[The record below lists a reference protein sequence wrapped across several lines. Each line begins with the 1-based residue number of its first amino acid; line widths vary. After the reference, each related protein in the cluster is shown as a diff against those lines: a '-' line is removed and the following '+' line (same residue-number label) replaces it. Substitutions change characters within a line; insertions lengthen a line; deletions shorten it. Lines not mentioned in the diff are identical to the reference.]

1 MSIRKGPR
9 AMCLVSVGTVESPRG
24 KGDSHG
30 DGDGDG
36 DGCNAMQ

>member
-1 MSIRKGPR
+1 
-9 AMCLVSVGTVESPRG
+9 MCLVSVGTVESPRG